1 MSSKSYRWGLRLM
14 RTQLRCLRSA
24 RSASFERTIS
34 LDSAFCAGGTLSSRS
49 RMIAS
54 APQSAAL
61 SIQPDLLPGM
71 KRNERMGFTNWP
83 SLLPVGPKEEA
94 KSPLLLGGESRPPYH
109 GRPALD
115 IGLDRGGQTGRS
127 ALPGRHVG
135 SGPALAH
142 ICVLQRGGEPTR
154 HGPGIVRRCRAPDE
168 AHDPRLGAR

>member
-34 LDSAFCAGGTLSSRS
+34 LDSAFWAGGTLSSRS

-61 SIQPDLLPGM
+61 SIEPDLLPGM

-83 SLLPVGPKEEA
+83 SLLPVGPKEGA
-94 KSPLLLGGESRPPYH
+94 RSSLLLGGESRRPYH

-115 IGLDRGGQTGRS
+115 IGFDRGRETCRTALHGFHCRIGQ
-127 ALPGRHVG
+127 
-135 SGPALAH
+135 ALAY
-142 ICVLQRGGEPTR
+142 T
-154 HGPGIVRRCRAPDE
+154 
-168 AHDPRLGAR
+168 